1 MIITMK
7 PNASPEE
14 TQRLISS
21 IEGKG
26 LEMHLISGT
35 SLNVFG
41 VVGDTTILDEKMIYG
56 YSCVH
61 EVTPIAAPYK
71 LANRIFHPDDTV
83 VQGRGAC
90 GPAGPVRARKGGGY
104 CRALLCGGGGII
116 AAFG

>member
-41 VVGDTTILDEKMIYG
+41 VVGDTTK
-56 YSCVH
+56 
-61 EVTPIAAPYK
+61 
-71 LANRIFHPDDTV
+71 
-83 VQGRGAC
+83 
-90 GPAGPVRARKGGGY
+90 
-104 CRALLCGGGGII
+104 
-116 AAFG
+116 